1 MGLSADLQLAFALA
15 AASIFVPA
23 LQPLSGP
30 EFRIYEGHPQDGERD
45 PKKPEG
51 LPSGFSSRAK
61 FLEFS
66 QENPAGVQIKFH
78 LL

>member
-15 AASIFVPA
+15 ATSIFVPA

-30 EFRIYEGHPQDGERD
+30 EFRIYEGPLQDGERGT
-45 PKKPEG
+45 KKPEA

-61 FLEFS
+61 FLGFFPESPGGF
-66 QENPAGVQIKFH
+66 
-78 LL
+78 